1 MFRNVEAFPGDP
13 ILSLME
19 AFLSDPRPE
28 KTNLGIGLYYDE
40 AGKIPVLESVRRA
53 ATLIRDAARPHTYL
67 PMEGDVAYRTAV
79 QHIVFGSDSEAVA
92 SGRIATIQSIG
103 GSGAIHIAARLL
115 KASLPD
121 SGIWISNPT
130 WDNHRVLLESAGL
143 AVNTYPYFDART
155 NGVDFDG
162 MISTLDT
169 LAERSIVLLQPSCH
183 NPTGADLSAEQFAQ
197 VIDVLKQRN
206 LLPFVDMAYQ
216 GFGDGLDEDAAPIRR
231 MVDAGLQVVV
241 TNSFSKNFSLYGE
254 RVGALSIVCPDAETA
269 ARVQGQLKAAV
280 RKVYSSPPAF
290 GSQLVSAIL
299 TDQTL
304 SQQWQ
309 REVGKMQQRMKAM
322 RHTLRSALEA
332 MAPEVDAR
340 YLTDQRGMFSYTGL
354 TAAEV
359 DALREHKSIY
369 LVQSGRMCVAGL
381 NDGNVAYVGEAIADV
396 IRQRTAV
403 LS

>member
-103 GSGAIHIAARLL
+103 GSGAIHIAARFL
-115 KASLPD
+115 KANLPG

-143 AVNTYPYFDART
+143 AVHTYPYFDPRT

-169 LAERSIVLLQPSCH
+169 SAERSIVLLQPSCH

-197 VIDVLKQRN
+197 VIDVLKRRN

-254 RVGALSIVCPDAETA
+254 RVGALSIVCSDAEIA
-269 ARVQGQLKAAV
+269 GQVQGQLKAAV

-290 GSQLVSAIL
+290 GSQLVGAVL

-309 REVGKMQQRMKAM
+309 FEVGKMQQRMKAV
-322 RHTLRSALEA
+322 RHTLRSALET

-354 TAAEV
+354 TSAEV

-403 LS
+403 SS

>member
-19 AFLSDPRPE
+19 AFVADSRPE

-40 AGKIPVLESVRRA
+40 AGKIPVLESVRQA
-53 ATLIRDAARPHTYL
+53 ATLNRDAGKPHTYL
-67 PMEGDVAYRTAV
+67 PMEGDAAYRTAV
-79 QHIVFGSDSEAVA
+79 QRIVFGRDSEAVQA
-92 SGRIATIQSIG
+92 GRIATIQSIG
-103 GSGAIHIAARLL
+103 GSGAIHLAARFL
-115 KASLPD
+115 KATLPD

-143 AVNTYPYFDART
+143 AVHTYPYFDPRT

-162 MISTLDT
+162 MLAALDT
-169 LAERSIVLLQPSCH
+169 LPERSIVLLQPSCH
-183 NPTGADLSAEQFAQ
+183 NPTGADLSAQQFAQ
-197 VIDVLKQRN
+197 VIDVLKRRS

-216 GFGDGLDEDAAPIRR
+216 GFGEGLDEDAAPIRS

-241 TNSFSKNFSLYGE
+241 SNSFSKNFSLYGE

-290 GSQLVSAIL
+290 GSQLVGMIL
-299 TDQTL
+299 TNDAL
-304 SQQWQ
+304 SQQWR
-309 REVGKMQQRMKAM
+309 REVGAMQQRMKAM
-322 RHTLRSALEA
+322 RRRLRAALEA
-332 MAPEVDAR
+332 IAPEVDAR

-354 TAAEV
+354 AAVEV

-381 NDGNVAYVGEAIADV
+381 NDSNVAYVGEAIADV
-396 IRQRTAV
+396 LRQRTAV
-403 LS
+403 SI

>member
-1 MFRNVEAFPGDP
+1 MFRNVEAFAGDP

-103 GSGAIHIAARLL
+103 GSGAIHIAARFL
-115 KASLPD
+115 KANLPG

-143 AVNTYPYFDART
+143 AVHTYPYFDPRT

-197 VIDVLKQRN
+197 VIDVLKRRN

-254 RVGALSIVCPDAETA
+254 RVGALSIVCSDAEIA

-290 GSQLVSAIL
+290 GSQLVGAVL
-299 TDQTL
+299 TDQAL

-354 TAAEV
+354 TSAEV

-381 NDGNVAYVGEAIADV
+381 NDGNAAYVGEAIADV
-396 IRQRTAV
+396 IRQRSAV
-403 LS
+403 SS

>member
-19 AFLSDPRPE
+19 AFVADARPE

-40 AGKIPVLESVRRA
+40 AGRIPVLASVRQA
-53 ATLIRDAARPHTYL
+53 ATLVRDAGKPHTYL
-67 PMEGDVAYRTAV
+67 PMEGDAAFRTAV
-79 QHIVFGSDSEAVA
+79 QHIVFGSDSEAVT

-103 GSGAIHIAARLL
+103 GSGAIHIAARFL
-115 KASLPD
+115 KATLPD
-121 SGIWISNPT
+121 SRIWISNPT

-143 AVNTYPYFDART
+143 AVDTYPYFDART

-162 MISTLDT
+162 MLAMLGTLP
-169 LAERSIVLLQPSCH
+169 ERSIVLLQPSCH
-183 NPTGADLSAEQFAQ
+183 NPTGADLSAAQFAQ
-197 VIDVLKQRN
+197 VIHVLKRRN

-216 GFGDGLDEDAAPIRR
+216 GFGEGLDEDAAPIRS
-231 MVDAGLQVVV
+231 MVDAGLLVVV
-241 TNSFSKNFSLYGE
+241 SNSFSKNFSLYGE
-254 RVGALSIVCPDAETA
+254 RVGALSIVCADAETA

-299 TDQTL
+299 TSQTL

-309 REVGKMQQRMKAM
+309 HEVGAMQQRMKTM
-322 RHTLRSALEA
+322 RQKLRAALEA
-332 MAPEVDAR
+332 IAPEVDAR

-354 TAAEV
+354 TATEV
-359 DALREHKSIY
+359 DVLREQKSIY

-396 IRQRTAV
+396 LRQRTAV